1 MPECSFW
8 VLLSPFYMT
17 QSSMQL
23 KDFHFDLPL
32 ELIAH
37 RPPPNR
43 TESKLLCM
51 DRTSGSLVHRQFF
64 DLPGLLRQ
72 DDLLVFNNTRVIAA
86 RLYAQKETG
95 GKVEVLLERVLT
107 AHSVLAQIRGGKS
120 LKTDSKLLF
129 SEKDNRHEAV
139 VKGREGEF
147 FLLQFAPEINLM
159 ELFEKIGQMPLP
171 PYIKREA
178 DFSDRER
185 YQTVY
190 SERLGAVAA
199 PTAGLHFDLAM
210 LDHIRACG
218 IETAQVTLHVGA
230 GTFQPIR
237 TQDIREHKMHAEFV
251 EVESSVCEQIRACKK
266 RGGRVIA
273 VGTTTVRCLET
284 ASQNGA
290 IQPFNGDTQIFMYP
304 GYKFNTVDALL
315 TNFHLPE
322 STLIMLVSAFSSR
335 EKVLAAYNSAIEK
348 KYRFFSY
355 GDAMF
360 IS

>member
-1 MPECSFW
+1 
-8 VLLSPFYMT
+8 
-17 QSSMQL
+17 MQL

-37 RPPPNR
+37 RPPLNR

-51 DRTSGSLVHRQFF
+51 DRTSGSLVHRQFI

-72 DDLLVFNNTRVIAA
+72 DDLLVFNNTRVIPA

-147 FLLQFAPEINLM
+147 FLLQFTPDINLM

-230 GTFQPIR
+230 GTFQLIR
-237 TQDIREHKMHAEFV
+237 VQDIREHKMHAEFV

>member
-1 MPECSFW
+1 
-8 VLLSPFYMT
+8 
-17 QSSMQL
+17 
-23 KDFHFDLPL
+23 
-32 ELIAH
+32 
-37 RPPPNR
+37 
-43 TESKLLCM
+43 
-51 DRTSGSLVHRQFF
+51 
-64 DLPGLLRQ
+64 
-72 DDLLVFNNTRVIAA
+72 
-86 RLYAQKETG
+86 
-95 GKVEVLLERVLT
+95 
-107 AHSVLAQIRGGKS
+107 
-120 LKTDSKLLF
+120 
-129 SEKDNRHEAV
+129 
-139 VKGREGEF
+139 
-147 FLLQFAPEINLM
+147 
-159 ELFEKIGQMPLP
+159 
-171 PYIKREA
+171 
-178 DFSDRER
+178 
-185 YQTVY
+185 
-190 SERLGAVAA
+190 
-199 PTAGLHFDLAM
+199 M

-251 EVESSVCEQIRACKK
+251 EVESSVCEQIWACKK

>member
-1 MPECSFW
+1 
-8 VLLSPFYMT
+8 MT

-37 RPPPNR
+37 RPPLNR

-51 DRTSGSLVHRQFF
+51 DRTSGSLVHRQFI

-72 DDLLVFNNTRVIAA
+72 DDLLVFNNTRVIPA

-120 LKTDSKLLF
+120 LKADSKLLF

-147 FLLQFAPEINLM
+147 FLLQFTPDINLM